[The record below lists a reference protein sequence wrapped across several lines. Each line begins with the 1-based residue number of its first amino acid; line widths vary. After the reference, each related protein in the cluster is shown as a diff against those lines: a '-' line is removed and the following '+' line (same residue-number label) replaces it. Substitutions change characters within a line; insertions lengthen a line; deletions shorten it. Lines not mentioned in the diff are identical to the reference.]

1 MTAGGD
7 LPPEANRPSTRRSTT
22 AAPRG
27 GASSNAGPG
36 GRYRVQGNQ
45 VFLTLSDGS
54 TGVATVN
61 MRQSDGSV
69 SELMYEGTLYAKGL
83 CE

>member
-1 MTAGGD
+1 M
-7 LPPEANRPSTRRSTT
+7 
-22 AAPRG
+22 
-27 GASSNAGPG
+27 
-36 GRYRVQGNQ
+36 
-45 VFLTLSDGS
+45 FLTLSDGT